1 MKKSSIITILILS
14 VIVAKSEAQ
23 TFSASEDSSLFGY
36 LNQLEPQITN
46 AFGMNACVPTSSINA
61 MTYLQNMDPL
71 TFGTNLTG
79 LTYTDWINAD
89 LNLGSNYFGTTSS
102 TGTPNNVV
110 QSGLQ
115 NYFSDLGFTNVQI
128 NAQIN
133 TETRT
138 SYGNI
143 LDNFPSINFFE
154 SALSASNPI
163 IFGFA
168 SGAIGHELLATGLSW
183 NSISGSGTLDFIDP
197 QYASTGNS
205 RNGPALVSTGYISLV
220 STNIPFV
227 DGSGLIT
234 SITNSLYIS
243 YDSPSYGT
251 SGGYINSAILFTVN
265 SGSTGAVPEPSTYAL
280 FGIGAIGMLMVMR
293 RKKTA

>member
-1 MKKSSIITILILS
+1 MKKALITATLILS
-14 VIVAKSEAQ
+14 ALVAKSEAQ
-23 TFSASEDSSLFGY
+23 IFSASEDSTLFGY

-46 AFGMNACVPTSSINA
+46 AFGINACVPTSSINA

-79 LTYTDWINAD
+79 STYTDWINAD

-102 TGTPNNVV
+102 GGTPNNVV

-115 NYFSDLGFTNVQI
+115 NYFSDLGFTNVFI
-128 NAQIN
+128 NTQLN

-138 SYGNI
+138 FYGN
-143 LDNFPSINFFE
+143 LLNNFPTINFFE

-183 NSISGSGTLDFIDP
+183 DPISSSGTLNFIDP

-205 RNGPALVSTGYISLV
+205 RTGPALVSSGSIALV

-227 DGSGLIT
+227 DGSGMIT
-234 SITNSLYIS
+234 SITNALYIS

-265 SGSTGAVPEPSTYAL
+265 SGSTGAIPEPSDYTL
-280 FGIGAIGMLMVMR
+280 FGLGALALIIAYR
-293 RKKTA
+293 RKTA